1 MKSLTPVAIAGP
13 ALALGLSLLAG
24 CANGPLRDAAAHA
37 GAPAVQNL
45 VREDD
50 QVRITELRV
59 RGQTQR
65 ITVDPK
71 DSSAPRYE
79 ITPSAGGSDPSKARD
94 GAGQRVWPVL
104 SF

>member
-1 MKSLTPVAIAGP
+1 MQTLPCLTCLA
-13 ALALGLSLLAG
+13 ALASLLVSG
-24 CANGPLRDAAAHA
+24 CANTPVPA
-37 GAPAVQNL
+37 GTLPGEPVVQRR
-45 VREDD
+45 VAEDD

-65 ITVDPK
+65 IHVDPK
-71 DSSAPRYE
+71 GGGVPGYEVNPPAP
-79 ITPSAGGSDPSKARD
+79 GSDPSKARD

>member
-1 MKSLTPVAIAGP
+1 MLFAGASA
-13 ALALGLSLLAG
+13 ALALLGG
-24 CANGPLRDAAAHA
+24 CASGWSRLAADA
-37 GAPAVQNL
+37 GEPAVQNL
-45 VREDD
+45 VAEDD

-71 DSSAPRYE
+71 DSKAPRYQ
-79 ITPSAGGSDPSKARD
+79 ITPAAAGSDPSQARD
-94 GAGQRVWPVL
+94 GAGQRVWTLL

>member
-1 MKSLTPVAIAGP
+1 MHTLISTAAVGLVLT
-13 ALALGLSLLAG
+13 LLGG
-24 CANGPLRDAAAHA
+24 CAGNLSRLAADA
-37 GAPAVQNL
+37 GDPAVQNL
-45 VREDD
+45 VAEDD

-71 DSSAPRYE
+71 DSAAPRYE
-79 ITPSAGGSDPSKARD
+79 ITPAAAGSDPSKARD
-94 GAGQRVWPVL
+94 GAGQRVWTLL

>member
-1 MKSLTPVAIAGP
+1 MKTLICLASLAALQLCACASAPVPTGNLP
-13 ALALGLSLLAG
+13 GE
-24 CANGPLRDAAAHA
+24 PV
-37 GAPAVQNL
+37 VQRR
-45 VREDD
+45 VAEDD

-71 DSSAPRYE
+71 GGNTPGYE
-79 ITPSAGGSDPSKARD
+79 INPPAPGSDPSKARD

>member
-1 MKSLTPVAIAGP
+1 MNILLPVAAT
-13 ALALGLSLLAG
+13 ALGLSVGLFQLGG

-37 GAPAVQNL
+37 GAPVVQSL
-45 VREDD
+45 VNEDD

-71 DSSAPRYE
+71 DSGAPSYQ
-79 ITPSAGGSDPSKARD
+79 ITPAAGGSDPSKARD
-94 GAGQRVWPVL
+94 GTGQRVWPVL

>member
-1 MKSLTPVAIAGP
+1 MKTLISLA
-13 ALALGLSLLAG
+13 ALAGLQLCG
-24 CANGPLRDAAAHA
+24 CAMAPVPA
-37 GAPAVQNL
+37 GSLPGEPVVQRR
-45 VREDD
+45 VAEDD

-65 ITVDPK
+65 ISVDPK
-71 DSSAPRYE
+71 GGGAPGYE
-79 ITPSAGGSDPSKARD
+79 INSPAPGSDPSKARD

>member
-1 MKSLTPVAIAGP
+1 MKFLTHVATT
-13 ALALGLSLLAG
+13 ALGLGLLAG
-24 CANGPLRDAAAHA
+24 CANGPLRDAAAQA

-45 VREDD
+45 VKEDD

-71 DSSAPRYE
+71 DSGAPRYQ
-79 ITPSAGGSDPSKARD
+79 ITPAAGGSDPSKARD
-94 GAGQRVWPVL
+94 GTGQRVWPVL

>member
-1 MKSLTPVAIAGP
+1 MKILFP
-13 ALALGLSLLAG
+13 LACLACLQLGG
-24 CANGPLRDAAAHA
+24 CAS
-37 GAPAVQNL
+37 APAPSGTLPGEPVVQRR
-45 VREDD
+45 VAEDD

-71 DSSAPRYE
+71 GGNTPGYE
-79 ITPSAGGSDPSKARD
+79 INLPAPGGDPSKARD

-104 SF
+104 TF

>member
-1 MKSLTPVAIAGP
+1 MPMQAANSALG
-13 ALALGLSLLAG
+13 LALGLGLLGG
-24 CANGPLRDAAAHA
+24 CAGGLLRDTAAQA

-45 VREDD
+45 VSEDD

-71 DSSAPRYE
+71 DSAVPGYE
-79 ITPSAGGSDPSKARD
+79 ITPPAGGSDPSKSRD

-104 SF
+104 RF